1 MHSFPRTKVS
11 SPARKPDCQRR
22 ACSVGALSP
31 GLETPQ
37 RRRRSNLSSTPPGK
51 TCKASPSR
59 SPASD
64 ELQGSRE
71 VSVRQPLRDC
81 DQVCNASLKAP
92 SRRAWDFTSSDMS
105 RYKLKPAE
113 LLRKQLL
120 RMSKNHDEAASQ
132 VRKKWL
138 QMQENIAPYLP
149 ESSDRMAASPVF
161 ASKVPTGRLPEE
173 RKPSSHRRVLSE
185 PRPARDE
192 VPSAEKA
199 LPSDR
204 LDRALEA
211 EISEFLQR
219 SQETSP
225 GSREKYRFLRRADPA
240 RSLPK
245 KTSRDHL
252 EPVSLFAGSSEFNGK
267 SSCDSDSELGE
278 IEDQAGQLE
287 AQLAWWSKQRDILR
301 GGLREAVPK
310 EEEESSGELMG
321 CSQWL
326 LPPQLDAEGA
336 LESKGVQPE
345 APVKPSEEPCEESLP
360 GAASSLS
367 ELIARQAAELV
378 AAALQEA
385 NGAEQPEPKIAWT
398 DTSAEEVQES
408 SALLEESSAPLAE
421 ERSAN
426 LVTESS
432 AVLAE
437 ESSPEATQRSKAIA
451 LAEQWA
457 SELAQEEAR
466 QPAKPNVDVL
476 MTHSELQELLRDA
489 GVAQETL
496 AKQVFEDLERDCQQE
511 KISLSELSQVF
522 QPRQPEVSNFSEL
535 FNVAT

>member
-1 MHSFPRTKVS
+1 
-11 SPARKPDCQRR
+11 
-22 ACSVGALSP
+22 
-31 GLETPQ
+31 
-37 RRRRSNLSSTPPGK
+37 
-51 TCKASPSR
+51 
-59 SPASD
+59 
-64 ELQGSRE
+64 
-71 VSVRQPLRDC
+71 
-81 DQVCNASLKAP
+81 
-92 SRRAWDFTSSDMS
+92 MS

-219 SQETSP
+219 NQETSP

-240 RSLPK
+240 RSPPK

-301 GGLREAVPK
+301 GGSREAVPK
-310 EEEESSGELMG
+310 EEESSGELMG

-326 LPPQLDAEGA
+326 LPPQLDAEGG

-345 APVKPSEEPCEESLP
+345 APVKPSEEPCEESLL

-385 NGAEQPEPKIAWT
+385 NGAEQPEPKIAWA

-408 SALLEESSAPLAE
+408 SALLEEESSAPLVE
-421 ERSAN
+421 ERSAD
-426 LVTESS
+426 LVTERS
-432 AVLAE
+432 A

-457 SELAQEEAR
+457 SELAASEAR
-466 QPAKPNVDVL
+466 QPAKPSVDVL